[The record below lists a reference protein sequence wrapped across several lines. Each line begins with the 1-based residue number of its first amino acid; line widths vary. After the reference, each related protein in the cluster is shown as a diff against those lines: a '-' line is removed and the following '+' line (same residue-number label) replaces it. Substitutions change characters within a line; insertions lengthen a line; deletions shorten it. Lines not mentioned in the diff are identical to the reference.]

1 MDIWFREVLPNSEP
15 IYAMF
20 DVVSPVAGFLSLGAS
35 NSEPVQHLLAAF
47 SHAYMDRLCKHSD
60 NYRPDWKLRSIKH
73 SVLAIQSLNSNIA
86 SSSTATFMAEPT
98 TVFAVAAFNWV
109 AQTRGDL
116 RESAIHTATLRKLL
130 APIVETKTRAEI
142 DEEYGP
148 LMLHLVARADL
159 LSSQTNTAN
168 ILSPAQAE
176 ALQISTRPPAASNNI
191 PDYFTIDGMD
201 LLPTGFADLVF
212 RKHLSVEACRLLGR
226 LSQAWTF
233 GLKNLPKLT
242 HDIPAF
248 AIAHSFGTATTRTL
262 EQCLLVALY
271 VFTYTNWTYNR
282 DRVVLTS
289 WYKVYTSKLTEWLP
303 LLTVMDFG
311 RDCLIWIWMVL
322 VYAYCVRKSTVQQGL
337 SCLGQFM
344 IQFPTYNWNTVKQE
358 VLPKFFWSEEH
369 SRIIEEAQR
378 LGLSDRPLD

>member
-15 IYAMF
+15 IYAIF
-20 DVVSPVAGFLSLGAS
+20 DVVSPVAGFLSVGAS
-35 NSEPVQHLLAAF
+35 HSEAVQHLLAAF
-47 SHAYMDRLCKHSD
+47 SHAYMDRLCRQSD

-73 SVLAIQSLNSNIA
+73 SVLAIQSLNRNIA
-86 SSSTATFMAEPT
+86 SSSTAAFMSEPT

-116 RESAIHTATLRKLL
+116 RESAIHTTTLRKLL
-130 APIVETKTRAEI
+130 TPIVEAKTRVEI
-142 DEEYGP
+142 DDKYGP

-159 LSSQTNTAN
+159 LASQTNAAK
-168 ILSPAQAE
+168 ILSSAQAE
-176 ALQISTRPPAASNNI
+176 ALQMSTRPPANDDIS
-191 PDYFTIDGMD
+191 DYFTIDGMD

-212 RKHLSVEACRLLGR
+212 RKHLSLEACRLLGR

-233 GLKNLPKLT
+233 GLANLPKLK

-248 AIAHSFGTATTRTL
+248 AIAHSFGTATSKTL

-271 VFTYTNWTYNR
+271 IFTYTNWTYNR
-282 DRVVLTS
+282 DRVTLTS

-303 LLTVMDFG
+303 LLSTVDFG
-311 RDCLIWIWMVL
+311 HNCLIWIWMVL

-337 SCLGQFM
+337 SCLGHFM
-344 IQFPTYNWNTVKQE
+344 IRFPAHNWNTVKEE
-358 VLPKFFWSEEH
+358 VLPRFFWSEEH

-378 LGLSDRPLD
+378 LGRSDESPG